1 MYVSYLRS
9 YLRSNRESPWKN
21 PSLAR
26 RADVR
31 APKRVRSRHTHQS
44 PNETPDAI
52 SNGYRNSPKKR
63 KAPATAAAAA
73 KRPAVANPYTK
84 NNTDGRLAALAEE
97 QEQEGTRDST
107 TASNNAELGQARSIT
122 NVDNSAEH
130 IAAIFCKFRGL
141 PPKPTKIEIAGRQAE
156 QQMRDLCT
164 FLSTRHIP
172 INFDDELNPPPNSRN
187 NRCVKDTTLGKYA
200 GTNDSAKWIRIMKI
214 GKACTKSKTQFG
226 GLVCCMR

>member
-1 MYVSYLRS
+1 M
-9 YLRSNRESPWKN
+9 
-21 PSLAR
+21 
-26 RADVR
+26 
-31 APKRVRSRHTHQS
+31 QS
-44 PNETPDAI
+44 TTANI
-52 SNGYRNSPKKR
+52 QKKR

-107 TASNNAELGQARSIT
+107 TASNNAELEQARSIT

-172 INFDDELNPPPNSRN
+172 VNVDDKLNPLPNSRN

-200 GTNDSAKWIRIMKI
+200 GKYLKRLRKVDPDHEDWKGMHNKQYPVWWSGMLLGMKTDIERLQKTHSGDIVFGTLNDITSIFKI
-214 GKACTKSKTQFG
+214 S
-226 GLVCCMR
+226 